1 MSDHRRRFDALLRAD
16 TRWLNTIYFVAG
28 LIGTGDM
35 GSGYLIS
42 PLMLVINTLFDLYIL
57 LVLLR
62 FLLQMLRADFYNPVS
77 QFIVKLTT
85 YPLKML
91 RRVIPSVGGQD
102 TAAIVLCLVLIY
114 GKFLFL
120 RLLSIPAVQIGGVM
134 APLTGVSYAGL
145 LVFCIADLIA
155 LILTVFLVA
164 VIIQVI
170 LSWISPG
177 QYNPVIGLVHKLSD
191 PVLKPIRKLI
201 PSLGGLDLSP
211 LFATLALLV
220 AKMLIVPPIVYL
232 GNF

>member
-1 MSDHRRRFDALLRAD
+1 
-16 TRWLNTIYFVAG
+16 
-28 LIGTGDM
+28 M

-85 YPLKML
+85 YPLKIL

-114 GKFLFL
+114 GKFLLL

-177 QYNPVIGLVHKLSD
+177 QYNPVIGLVQKLSD

>member
-1 MSDHRRRFDALLRAD
+1 
-16 TRWLNTIYFVAG
+16 
-28 LIGTGDM
+28 M

-85 YPLKML
+85 YPLKIM
-91 RRVIPSVGGQD
+91 RRIIPSVGGQD

-114 GKFLFL
+114 GKFVLL

-134 APLTGVSYAGL
+134 APLSGVSYAGL

-155 LILTVFLVA
+155 LVLTVFLVA

-170 LSWISPG
+170 LSWINPG

-191 PVLKPIRKLI
+191 PVLKPIRRLI

-211 LFATLALLV
+211 LFATLLLLV

>member
-1 MSDHRRRFDALLRAD
+1 
-16 TRWLNTIYFVAG
+16 
-28 LIGTGDM
+28 
-35 GSGYLIS
+35 
-42 PLMLVINTLFDLYIL
+42 MLVINTLFDLYIL

-85 YPLKML
+85 YPLRML

-114 GKFLFL
+114 GKFLLL

-170 LSWISPG
+170 LSWINPG

-201 PSLGGLDLSP
+201 PALGGLDLSP
-211 LFATLALLV
+211 LFATLLLLV

>member
-1 MSDHRRRFDALLRAD
+1 
-16 TRWLNTIYFVAG
+16 
-28 LIGTGDM
+28 M
-35 GSGYLIS
+35 GSGYLTS

-85 YPLKML
+85 PPLRLL
-91 RRVIPSVGGQD
+91 RRVIPSIAGQD
-102 TAAIVLCLVLIY
+102 SAAIVLCLALIY
-114 GKFLFL
+114 AKFLL
-120 RLLSIPAVQIGGVM
+120 MRALSIPAVHIGGVL
-134 APLTGVSYAGL
+134 APLEGVSFAGL

-155 LILTVFLVA
+155 LVLTVFLVA
-164 VIIQVI
+164 IIIQVI

-177 QYNPVIGLVHKLSD
+177 QFNPVIGLVHQLAG
-191 PVLKPIRKLI
+191 PVLKPIRKWV
-201 PSLGGLDLSP
+201 PPLGGLDLSP
-211 LFATLALLV
+211 LFGTLLVLV

>member
-1 MSDHRRRFDALLRAD
+1 
-16 TRWLNTIYFVAG
+16 
-28 LIGTGDM
+28 M

-85 YPLKML
+85 YPLRML
-91 RRVIPSVGGQD
+91 RRVIPSMGGQD

-114 GKFLFL
+114 GKFLLL

-155 LILTVFLVA
+155 LILTVFLIA

-170 LSWISPG
+170 LSWINPG

-191 PVLKPIRKLI
+191 PVLKPIRRLI

-211 LFATLALLV
+211 LFATLVLLV

>member
-1 MSDHRRRFDALLRAD
+1 
-16 TRWLNTIYFVAG
+16 
-28 LIGTGDM
+28 M

-42 PLMLVINTLFDLYIL
+42 PLMLIINTLFDLYIL

-85 YPLKML
+85 YPLRML

-114 GKFLFL
+114 GKFVLL

-155 LILTVFLVA
+155 LVLTVFLVA

-170 LSWISPG
+170 LSWINPG

-191 PVLKPIRKLI
+191 PVLKPIRRLI
-201 PSLGGLDLSP
+201 PSLGGIDLSP
-211 LFATLALLV
+211 LFATLLLLV

>member
-1 MSDHRRRFDALLRAD
+1 
-16 TRWLNTIYFVAG
+16 
-28 LIGTGDM
+28 M
-35 GSGYLIS
+35 GSGYLVS

-85 YPLKML
+85 YPLRML

-114 GKFLFL
+114 GKFLLL

-170 LSWISPG
+170 LSWINPG

-201 PSLGGLDLSP
+201 PALGGLDLSP
-211 LFATLALLV
+211 LFATLLLLV